1 MKNKNTDYTP
11 QPLRDSSPKRRGAIL
26 SVVSLVLVTL
36 LSCVDNGATFPE
48 DVDGVYYGDLH
59 VGDYTQRSV
68 GISVTETSDTTVD
81 VFFDNVKF
89 AAAMPLKIDI
99 TVKDV
104 PSIKS
109 GNVLRF
115 SAVDIDPYMN
125 REQEP
130 QPEYRFATIVGAI
143 EESGLVLEARMSDDL
158 KSSRAG
164 KTFSF
169 KGTCDEWK

>member
-1 MKNKNTDYTP
+1 MKNKNTNYIP
-11 QPLRDSSPKRRGAIL
+11 QSLSDNSTKRRGTIL
-26 SVVSLVLVTL
+26 PVVSLVLVTL

-48 DVDGVYYGDLH
+48 DVDDVYYGVLTVD
-59 VGDYTQRSV
+59 DYTQKRV

-109 GNVLRF
+109 GGVLHF
-115 SAVDIDPYMN
+115 SAVDVDPYMN

-143 EESGLVLEARMSDDL
+143 EESELVLEARMSDDL